1 MKVKSSIFAPW
12 RIFMFRLISILV
24 LSLVIGLPAFAQ
36 KKVKPKKKE
45 QPVTAFQELVNAER
59 AFSAL
64 SQKSGIKTAFTS
76 NLSDSGVLFRPNP
89 VNGLGWFEAKGETPG
104 TLVWEPEYAEIS
116 NSGNFGFTTGP
127 FAYKPDTLDC
137 KIGKCSWGRYLT
149 VWKKNSEGQWKIM
162 IDFGARHPE
171 VQVKKKNVKKI
182 DNSKFLFRVNPDEN
196 TMDSLLSIDR
206 ALTDT
211 LSKKGYSR
219 KFQAA
224 LHKEAIL
231 YADRFFPKTAKDPG
245 RIISEMEGYTTVIP
259 VAGMVAS
266 SKDLAYTF
274 GKIQVRDSKYKD
286 LDKYQYLR
294 IWKRDKTGGWKILVD
309 LTNLQ

>member
-1 MKVKSSIFAPW
+1 
-12 RIFMFRLISILV
+12 
-24 LSLVIGLPAFAQ
+24 
-36 KKVKPKKKE
+36 
-45 QPVTAFQELVNAER
+45 
-59 AFSAL
+59 
-64 SQKSGIKTAFTS
+64 
-76 NLSDSGVLFRPNP
+76 
-89 VNGLGWFEAKGETPG
+89 
-104 TLVWEPEYAEIS
+104 
-116 NSGNFGFTTGP
+116 
-127 FAYKPDTLDC
+127 
-137 KIGKCSWGRYLT
+137 
-149 VWKKNSEGQWKIM
+149 M